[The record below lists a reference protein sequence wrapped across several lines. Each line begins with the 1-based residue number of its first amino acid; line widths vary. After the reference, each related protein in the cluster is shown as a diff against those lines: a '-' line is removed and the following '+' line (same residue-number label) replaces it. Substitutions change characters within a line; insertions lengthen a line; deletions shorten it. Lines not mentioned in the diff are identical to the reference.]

1 MKIYW
6 HGKTCFEIIIN
17 EKTQEPVS
25 VIIDPIDKT
34 YPKKDTD
41 ILVLTH
47 PVDYNKK
54 EKAFTVSAAGEYE
67 VKDVYIQGIPLKDG
81 GLIFIIKSEGIK
93 ICHLGKTDIKELSD
107 EEIGQFGLIDILLIN
122 AGEEDDKTKIIKQLE
137 PATIIPMDYENV
149 NAFLKKLGESDKQA
163 VDYYKVQKK
172 DFEDLEE
179 AEIIVLNKK

>member
-47 PVDYNKK
+47 AVEYNKK
-54 EKAFTVSAAGEYE
+54 EKVFTISAAGEYE
-67 VKDVYIQGIPLKDG
+67 IKDVYVQGIPLKEG

-93 ICHLGKTDIKELSD
+93 ICHLGKTDIKEL
-107 EEIGQFGLIDILLIN
+107 QMMN
-122 AGEEDDKTKIIKQLE
+122 
-137 PATIIPMDYENV
+137 
-149 NAFLKKLGESDKQA
+149 
-163 VDYYKVQKK
+163 
-172 DFEDLEE
+172 
-179 AEIIVLNKK
+179 

>member
-47 PVDYNKK
+47 AVEYNKK
-54 EKAFTVSAAGEYE
+54 EKVFTISAAGEYE
-67 VKDVYIQGIPLKDG
+67 IKDVYVQGIPLKEG

-107 EEIGQFGLIDILLIN
+107 DELGKLGLIDILLIN
-122 AGEEDDKTKIIKQLE
+122 AGEEDDKTRIIKQLE
-137 PATIIPMDYENV
+137 PATIIPMDYDNV
-149 NAFLKKLGESDKQA
+149 EGFLKKLGESNKEST
-163 VDYYKVQKK
+163 DYYKVQKK
-172 DFEDLEE
+172 DFDNLEE